1 MNIIRPFD
9 PWRGKLC
16 TCPTKYSFCP
26 YTGCSHRCV
35 YCYASAYIPNFYKIR
50 VKKQLETRLV
60 RDVRKLPANALI
72 SIANSSD
79 PYPPE
84 EMTLELTRKALSILA
99 NAPVRVL
106 IITKGTTIVR
116 DIDILKRMRVAVA
129 FSIST
134 IDERLAKK
142 LEPGAPTPEER
153 FKAIKQL
160 ADEGIPTILRIDPI
174 FWKLTD
180 GEIDEMLTIAKS
192 ANVVH
197 IVASTFKPRPD
208 GWNRM
213 KNVLPGWAKTVE
225 HYYLKGET
233 YQRTYYLP
241 TAIRYELMRRV
252 YDKAIS
258 LGFTFAT
265 CREGFTEL
273 HTGGSCDG
281 SHLIPAVHPTSLFA
295 EMG

>member
-1 MNIIRPFD
+1 M
-9 PWRGKLC
+9 
-16 TCPTKYSFCP
+16 
-26 YTGCSHRCV
+26 
-35 YCYASAYIPNFYKIR
+35 
-50 VKKQLETRLV
+50 
-60 RDVRKLPANALI
+60 I

-84 EMTLELTRKALSILA
+84 EKTLEITRKALSILA
-99 NAPVRVL
+99 NVPVRVL
-106 IITKGTTIVR
+106 IITKGTTIIR

-134 IDERLAKK
+134 MDERLAKK
-142 LEPGAPTPEER
+142 LEPCAPTPEER
-153 FKAIKQL
+153 FKAIKRL

-174 FWKLTD
+174 FWRLTD
-180 GEIDEMLTIAKS
+180 EEIDEMLAVAKS
-192 ANVVH
+192 ANVLH
-197 IVASTFKPRPD
+197 IVASTLKPRPD
-208 GWNRM
+208 GWNRI
-213 KNVLPGWAKTVE
+213 KNVLPEWAKAVE

-241 TAIRYELMRRV
+241 STIRYELMRRV

-281 SHLIPAVHPTSLFA
+281 SHLIPTVHSMSLLA